1 MEDYCERVEKYSLEI
16 FKGMMANPENLSV
29 DSKKLAHRAI
39 EMADDLYDA
48 LCARQ
53 VIGAEEDDLS

>member
-29 DSKKLAHRAI
+29 DSKKLAHRAVEI
-39 EMADDLYDA
+39 ADDFYDA
-48 LCARQ
+48 LFGRGI
-53 VIGAEEDDLS
+53 IGKENLDE